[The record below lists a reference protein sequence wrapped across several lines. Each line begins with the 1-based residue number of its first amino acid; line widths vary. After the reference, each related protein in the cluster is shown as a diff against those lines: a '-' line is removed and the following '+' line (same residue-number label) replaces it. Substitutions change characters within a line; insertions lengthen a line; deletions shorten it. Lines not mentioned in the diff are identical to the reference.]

1 MQIIVASD
9 THGRNERLLELE
21 KLYPEAALFLH
32 AGDWGTDPKKY
43 DHWVTVMGNNDI
55 RYERDMEKNRIILAD
70 GHKIFML
77 HGQQLPYGNRE
88 KRLADMAN
96 QNGCD
101 IAIYGHSHKAFIEEI
116 NGVLVINPGYLLRSR
131 DGRGISYIVLTLD
144 KNQVDAK
151 LVFWM
156 NRPDQP

>member
-1 MQIIVASD
+1 
-9 THGRNERLLELE
+9 
-21 KLYPEAALFLH
+21 
-32 AGDWGTDPKKY
+32 
-43 DHWVTVMGNNDI
+43 
-55 RYERDMEKNRIILAD
+55 
-70 GHKIFML
+70 
-77 HGQQLPYGNRE
+77 
-88 KRLADMAN
+88 MAN

-116 NGVLVINPGYLLRSR
+116 NGVLVINPGSLLRSR